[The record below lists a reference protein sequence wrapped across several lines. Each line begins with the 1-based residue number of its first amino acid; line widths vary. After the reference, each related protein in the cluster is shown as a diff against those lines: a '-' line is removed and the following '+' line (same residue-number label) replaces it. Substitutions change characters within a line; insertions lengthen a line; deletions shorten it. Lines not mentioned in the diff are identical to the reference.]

1 MEIKIICRKEN
12 YDKYSKLLEK
22 AGFKVVQEASLVL
35 RETDFIQ
42 SFFVGK
48 IDDRFEIINYEDVV
62 FIESFGRDI
71 FLYTSDSTYQIKQ
84 KLYEIE
90 GEYAEY
96 GFIRINKSQI
106 VNKTYILKIKPLLNS
121 RIKIILKTNQSL
133 EVTRN
138 YSDNFKDSI
147 GF

>member
-12 YDKYSKLLEK
+12 YENYKAMLEK
-22 AGFKVVQEASLVL
+22 GGFKVVEDASLIF
-35 RETDFIQ
+35 RESDFVQ
-42 SFFVGK
+42 SFFVANK
-48 IDDRFEIINYEDVV
+48 DNQYEFINYDRVV
-62 FIESFGRDI
+62 YIESFGREVY
-71 FLYTSDSTYQIKQ
+71 LYTIDNTYQIKQ

-90 GEYAEY
+90 GEFSEF

-106 VNKTYILKIKPLLNS
+106 VNKSFISKIKPLFNS
-121 RIKIILKTNQSL
+121 RIKIILETNQYL

-138 YSDNFKDSI
+138 YIDSFKEII